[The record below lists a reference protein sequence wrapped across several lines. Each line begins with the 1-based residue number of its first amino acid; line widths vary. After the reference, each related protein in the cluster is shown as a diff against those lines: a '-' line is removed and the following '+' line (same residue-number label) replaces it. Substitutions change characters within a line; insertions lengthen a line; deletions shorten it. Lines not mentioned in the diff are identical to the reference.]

1 MDTAIAETIYQQLGG
16 RRFRVMTGA
25 KKFVATSCGVYFRL
39 PGTPGYVKDMI
50 DHVHITLNSLDLYD
64 VVYARTRGK
73 KYKVIREVHDLYAE
87 NLQESFRQATGLE
100 TRMPRVVG
108 A

>member
-1 MDTAIAETIYQQLGG
+1 MDNFEQIAQTIIAQLGG
-16 RRFRVMTGA
+16 KRFVKMTGA
-25 KKFVATSCGVYFRL
+25 RDFVATSCGVYFRL
-39 PGTPGYVKDMI
+39 PGTPKAMI

-108 A
+108 I